1 MFKFRKKM
9 SRKKVKTNLY
19 LQNQSQIAE
28 NICRHR
34 EKNELPTKSENYTV
48 YLISNMNNKGRCPL
62 KFLCSIKLPFKNEE

>member
-9 SRKKVKTNLY
+9 SRKKVKTNRY

-34 EKNELPTKSENYTV
+34 EKK
-48 YLISNMNNKGRCPL
+48 
-62 KFLCSIKLPFKNEE
+62 